1 MHYLWLCKDLSEIFF
16 FPVYGIFSRQHRGS
30 TALAQQGSIQHLHAN
45 PQLPRRCPFPPPPP
59 PSLSGGLP
67 TPGRTQAGAT
77 GARAQRCPG
86 WGRAAIGR
94 GGCWWGRVSA
104 GLSAQLSR
112 GRDSLSPA
120 RTHQSSRQPLIR
132 QTGLGGGWRARAPP
146 SPSKLCR
153 GKKIMQEITP
163 DGKST
168 N

>member
-1 MHYLWLCKDLSEIFF
+1 MRFF
-16 FPVYGIFSRQHRGS
+16 FPSLWYFLPAAPWLHGPCTAGEHPAPPRKPTPAQEMSLPSSSSSILVRG
-30 TALAQQGSIQHLHAN
+30 TEGA
-45 PQLPRRCPFPPPPP
+45 
-59 PSLSGGLP
+59 

-112 GRDSLSPA
+112 GRDSPSPA

>member
-1 MHYLWLCKDLSEIFF
+1 MRFF

-30 TALAQQGSIQHLHAN
+30 TALAQQGSIQHTSMQTHT
-45 PQLPRRCPFPPPPP
+45 CPGDV
-59 PSLSGGLP
+59 PSSSSSILVREAEGA

-94 GGCWWGRVSA
+94 GGCWWGHVSA

-112 GRDSLSPA
+112 GRDSPSPA